1 MLSHIRNFQKETM
14 KFCFSLRYLLWVW
27 ITAVLLS
34 GCMVKSVSTAFPT
47 NSPVPFLTITPTVP
61 AASTVTPTSIPETQ
75 TPQPGSIPSPIGMG
89 GPPSGWTIFTNPDY
103 VQGVAIYDHTIW
115 AATLG
120 GVVAWDQQT
129 GASTLYTTRD
139 GLAEIQGNDVVSCPM
154 PEAQIIIAHS
164 SGLLST
170 YDIALQ
176 KWSRIL
182 ITFDDGSSLKD
193 VSTLFCDANNHRLI
207 VGSKE
212 GLGILDIQ
220 TGRWKRIG
228 PAEGLKVNSIRSID
242 VVGQAIWIAAE
253 DKSAFL
259 IMGSTIFPFDKS
271 SGLPSGKVNDLAVV
285 PDKQIIW
292 FGYSTGLVRF
302 QDKKWNSFGA
312 QAASGIPFQSV
323 DHVEVSPDKHIWIA
337 SADEGV
343 CPFDPVTLFCST
355 IYPGIRGA
363 PITDLVI
370 GPDGVAYAATNGS
383 GVLVLAADKV
393 TYLAFERQN
402 LISNDVLDI
411 SSSQDGKVWV
421 STDRGVNVLD
431 PARDTDS
438 WQVITPKQN
447 QLPFP
452 RVTGLLPAANG
463 MWMFFNREP
472 QASFFDGKD
481 WLHLDIFKGIP
492 GPVISAAL
500 DQRGYV
506 WFATTDGIKVWD
518 GTLFRSYDLP
528 DGVSANMMHVIM
540 EEDGVIWVGTDRGL
554 LRYEK
559 FQWKSVLP
567 EIPIYTIASDPAGEL
582 LLGTSQGLI
591 RYKDGQSFLWIIN
604 LGDQVI
610 TNPRVSSIAWDG
622 SGRLWVGTTE
632 NGLFSYDGDHWEQFD
647 TFTGLPANNVR
658 KIFTDRFG
666 AVWIAAVTGEG
677 GGALVR
683 FMP

>member
-259 IMGSTIFPFDKS
+259 IMGSTIFPFDEI
-271 SGLPSGKVNDLAVV
+271 L
-285 PDKQIIW
+285 
-292 FGYSTGLVRF
+292 R
-302 QDKKWNSFGA
+302 
-312 QAASGIPFQSV
+312 
-323 DHVEVSPDKHIWIA
+323 
-337 SADEGV
+337 
-343 CPFDPVTLFCST
+343 
-355 IYPGIRGA
+355 
-363 PITDLVI
+363 
-370 GPDGVAYAATNGS
+370 
-383 GVLVLAADKV
+383 
-393 TYLAFERQN
+393 
-402 LISNDVLDI
+402 
-411 SSSQDGKVWV
+411 
-421 STDRGVNVLD
+421 
-431 PARDTDS
+431 
-438 WQVITPKQN
+438 
-447 QLPFP
+447 
-452 RVTGLLPAANG
+452 
-463 MWMFFNREP
+463 
-472 QASFFDGKD
+472 ASFWQGER
-481 WLHLDIFKGIP
+481 P
-492 GPVISAAL
+492 GGCA
-500 DQRGYV
+500 R
-506 WFATTDGIKVWD
+506 
-518 GTLFRSYDLP
+518 
-528 DGVSANMMHVIM
+528 
-540 EEDGVIWVGTDRGL
+540 
-554 LRYEK
+554 
-559 FQWKSVLP
+559 
-567 EIPIYTIASDPAGEL
+567 
-582 LLGTSQGLI
+582 
-591 RYKDGQSFLWIIN
+591 
-604 LGDQVI
+604 
-610 TNPRVSSIAWDG
+610 
-622 SGRLWVGTTE
+622 
-632 NGLFSYDGDHWEQFD
+632 
-647 TFTGLPANNVR
+647 
-658 KIFTDRFG
+658 
-666 AVWIAAVTGEG
+666 
-677 GGALVR
+677 
-683 FMP
+683 